1 MTHYHTLADIR
12 KDLLSGQTT
21 CLQLVRTYLAR
32 IEAQPEINAFL
43 EVYADEALAA
53 ASRADADIAAGRL
66 KKLTGMVI
74 GIKDNIA
81 YKNHRFSAS
90 SKILEGFESLYSATV
105 VERLLAEGA
114 IIIGRLNCD
123 EFAMGSSN
131 ENSAYGPVLNPLD
144 TSRVPGGSSGGS
156 AAAVAAEFC
165 HASLGTDTGG
175 SIRQPAAY
183 CGLVGL
189 KPTYGRVSRHGIIA
203 FGSSFDQVG
212 PLTHSVA
219 DSALLLEVMAGADD
233 YDATCV
239 ALPVPAY
246 TPLAEGKKYRFG
258 LIEEIISGEGID
270 PELKVA
276 FDAQLAAL
284 EAQGHE
290 LVKLSFPYLPYTIP
304 TYYIL
309 ATAEASSN
317 LSRYTGVLYGKRS
330 EDATD
335 LESAYKKSRSA
346 GFGPEVKRRIMMGTF
361 VLSEGYYDAY
371 YGRGQRV
378 RRLLRDKTNDL
389 LNQCDALLLP
399 TTTGAAFRFGD
410 KTDDPIQMYLEDIY
424 TVLANLTGMPAI
436 SVPFAKNAAG
446 LPFGIQ
452 LIGKN
457 FDEKNLL
464 EMALLFE
471 SNKN

>member
-1 MTHYHTLADIR
+1 LTHYHTLADIR
-12 KDLLSGQTT
+12 KALLSGQTT
-21 CLQLVRTYLAR
+21 CHQLVRDYLACIQAR
-32 IEAQPEINAFL
+32 PEINAFL

-53 ASRADADIAAGRL
+53 AEVADADIAAGRL

-90 SKILEGFESLYSATV
+90 SKILAGFESLYSSTV

-131 ENSAYGPVLNPLD
+131 ENSAYGSVLNPLD

-156 AAAVAAEFC
+156 AAAVAAGFC

-239 ALPVPAY
+239 EAPVPQY
-246 TPLAEGKKYRFG
+246 LPLAEGKKYRFG

-270 PELKVA
+270 PELKAA
-276 FDAQLAAL
+276 FDARLAEL

-330 EDATD
+330 DAVTD
-335 LESAYKKSRSA
+335 LESAYKKSRTE

-378 RRLLRDKTNDL
+378 RRLLRDKTNEL

-399 TTTGAAFRFGD
+399 TTTGAAFRFGE

-436 SVPFAKNAAG
+436 SVPFANNTAG

-464 EMALLFE
+464 DMAHLFE
-471 SNKN
+471 TNKN

>member
-1 MTHYHTLADIR
+1 MNPYHKLAHIQR
-12 KDLLSGQTT
+12 DLRAGQLS
-21 CLQLVRTYLAR
+21 CRQLVSDYLSR
-32 IEAQPEINAFL
+32 IQAQPEMNAFL
-43 EVYADEALAA
+43 EVFEAEARAA
-53 ASRADADIAAGRL
+53 AEQADADIAAGNW
-66 KKLTGMVI
+66 KKLTGLVI

-90 SKILEGFESLYSATV
+90 SRILEGFESLYSSTV

-144 TSRVPGGSSGGS
+144 TKRVPGGSSGGS
-156 AAAVAAEFC
+156 AAAVAAGFC

-175 SIRQPAAY
+175 SIRQPASY

-189 KPTYGRVSRHGIIA
+189 KPSYGRVSRHGIIA

-212 PLTHSVA
+212 PLTHSVE
-219 DSALLLEVMAGADD
+219 DSARILEVIAGADN
-233 YDATCV
+233 YDSTCV
-239 ALPVPAY
+239 QLAVPDL
-246 TPLAEGKKYRFG
+246 TTLSPGKKYRFG
-258 LIEEIISGEGID
+258 LIKEILTGEGLD
-270 PELKVA
+270 PELFASFKQQIA
-276 FDAQLAAL
+276 DLKAA
-284 EAQGHE
+284 GHE
-290 LVKLSFPYLPYTIP
+290 IIEYSFPYLPYTIP

-330 EDATD
+330 ENVTD
-335 LESAYKKSRSA
+335 LESAYKLSRTA
-346 GFGPEVKRRIMMGTF
+346 GFGAEVKRRIMMGTF

-371 YGRGQRV
+371 YGRGQKV
-378 RRLLRDKTNDL
+378 RRILRNKSEEIL
-389 LNQCDALLLP
+389 ASCDAILLP
-399 TTTGAAFRFGD
+399 TTTSVAFPFGE
-410 KTDDPIQMYLEDIY
+410 KTDDPIQMYLEDIF

-436 SVPFAKNAAG
+436 SVPFAKNTAG

-464 EMALLFE
+464 EMATLFE
-471 SNKN
+471 ARA

>member
-1 MTHYHTLADIR
+1 MNAYRKLAHIQH
-12 KDLLSGQTT
+12 DLHAGQLS
-21 CLQLVRTYLAR
+21 CHQLVSTYLAR
-32 IEAQPEINAFL
+32 IQARPEINAFL
-43 EVYADEALAA
+43 EVFEAEALEA
-53 ASRADADIAAGRL
+53 ASQTDAAIAAGNW

-90 SKILEGFESLYSATV
+90 SKLLEGFESLYSSTV

-131 ENSAYGPVLNPLD
+131 ENSAFGPVLNPLD
-144 TSRVPGGSSGGS
+144 TKRVPGGSSGGS
-156 AAAVAAEFC
+156 AAAVAADFC
-165 HASLGTDTGG
+165 LASLGTDTGG
-175 SIRQPAAY
+175 SIRQPASY

-189 KPTYGRVSRHGIIA
+189 KPSYGRVSRHGIIA

-212 PLTHSVA
+212 PLTHSVE
-219 DSALLLEVMAGADD
+219 DNALILEVIAGADN
-233 YDATCV
+233 YDGTCV
-239 ALPVPAY
+239 KLPVPDLSNL
-246 TPLAEGKKYRFG
+246 TPAKKYRFG
-258 LIEEIISGEGID
+258 LIKEILTGEGLD
-270 PELKVA
+270 PELFAA
-276 FDAQLAAL
+276 FKAQIEELKKA
-284 EAQGHE
+284 GHE
-290 LVKLSFPYLPYTIP
+290 VVEFSFPYLPYTIP

-330 EDATD
+330 EKVSD
-335 LESAYKKSRSA
+335 LESAYKLSRTA

-371 YGRGQRV
+371 YGRGQKV
-378 RRLLRDKTNDL
+378 RRILRNKSEEILAN
-389 LNQCDALLLP
+389 CDAILLP
-399 TTTGAAFRFGD
+399 TTTSVAFPFGE
-410 KTDDPIQMYLEDIY
+410 KTNDPIQMYLEDIF
-424 TVLANLTGMPAI
+424 TVLANLTGMPAV
-436 SVPFAKNAAG
+436 SVPFAKNTAG
-446 LPFGIQ
+446 LPFGMQ

-464 EMALLFE
+464 EMATLFE
-471 SNKN
+471 SEA

>member
-1 MTHYHTLADIR
+1 MNPYHKLTQIQH
-12 KDLLSGQTT
+12 DLRAGQLS
-21 CLQLVRTYLAR
+21 CLQLVSDYLTRIHAR
-32 IEAQPEINAFL
+32 PEINAFL
-43 EVYADEALAA
+43 EVFETEAQAA
-53 ASRADADIAAGRL
+53 AEQVDADIAAGRW
-66 KKLTGMVI
+66 KKLTGLVI

-90 SKILEGFESLYSATV
+90 SRILEGFESLYSATV

-156 AAAVAAEFC
+156 AAAVAAGFC

-175 SIRQPAAY
+175 SIRQPASY

-189 KPTYGRVSRHGIIA
+189 KPSYGRVSRHGIIA

-219 DSALLLEVMAGADD
+219 DSALILEVIAGADNFD
-233 YDATCV
+233 GTCV
-239 ALPVPAY
+239 AGTASEMLPLQP
-246 TPLAEGKKYRFG
+246 KKNYRFG
-258 LIEEIISGEGID
+258 LLQEVLTGEGLD
-270 PELKVA
+270 PELFAA
-276 FDAQLAAL
+276 FKTQIEKLKQA
-284 EAQGHE
+284 GHE
-290 LVKLSFPYLPYTIP
+290 VVSYSFPYLPYTIP

-330 EDATD
+330 KNVTD
-335 LESAYKKSRSA
+335 LESAYKLSRTA
-346 GFGPEVKRRIMMGTF
+346 GFGTEVKRRIMMGTF

-371 YGRGQRV
+371 YGHGQKV
-378 RRLLRDKTNDL
+378 RRILRNKSEEIL
-389 LNQCDALLLP
+389 ASCDAILLP
-399 TTTGAAFRFGD
+399 TTASVAFPFGE
-410 KTDDPIQMYLEDIY
+410 KTDDPIQMYLEDIF

-436 SVPFAKNAAG
+436 SVPFAKNTAG
-446 LPFGIQ
+446 LPFGMQ

-464 EMALLFE
+464 EMATLFE
-471 SNKN
+471 AEA